1 MTRRHSRLSA
11 LAFRPCFFASTAVG
25 TPIACTRTPNGEV
38 FSGEVAGA
46 FQDAE
51 PFKFLP
57 AIPEPLA
64 N

>member
-1 MTRRHSRLSA
+1 MTRRHSKLSA
-11 LAFRPCFFASTAVG
+11 LALSTLLLASTAVG
-25 TPIACTRTPNGEV
+25 IACARTLNGEV

-46 FQDAE
+46 FKDAE

-57 AIPEPLA
+57 AIP